1 MTDEDGAENRRDL
14 SDPARLPQHVRKN
27 LKWFYELHYWKTLI
41 TETPAAASNDH
52 FERCYTE
59 LFGIDRASYA
69 GQRLLDVGC
78 GPLNSLDWAD
88 DAADCVGVD
97 PLADKYAALGE
108 PSKHMRVHA
117 CTAEEL
123 PFDDASFD
131 TVSSFNSLDHVDDYQ
146 KALSEMRRVC
156 RPGGNLLLIVE
167 VNHAPTMTEPHTITP
182 DVADNL
188 PGFSVAKKFV
198 VQPSEQHSIYESV
211 HNGVPQTDPRQQG
224 VLCVHLVRDRAAG

>member
-1 MTDEDGAENRRDL
+1 MANNDGAENRHDL

-41 TETPAAASNDH
+41 NDTPEAASNDH
-52 FERCYTE
+52 FESCHTE
-59 LFGIDRASYA
+59 LFSIDRASYA
-69 GQRLLDVGC
+69 GQRLLDIGC
-78 GPLNSLDWAD
+78 GPLNSLDWAH

-97 PLADKYAALGE
+97 PLADKYAKLGE
-108 PSKHMRVHA
+108 PSKRMRFFA

-156 RPGGNLLLIVE
+156 CPGGNLLLIVE
-167 VNHAPTMTEPHTITP
+167 VNHAPTMTEPQTISP
-182 DVADNL
+182 DVVDHL
-188 PGFSVAKKFV
+188 PGFAVAKKFV
-198 VQPSEQHSIYESV
+198 VQPGRQHSIYESV
-211 HNGVPQTDPRQQG
+211 STGILQTDPRQPG
-224 VLCVHLVRDRAAG
+224 VLCAHLVRDATIG